1 MPARSVS
8 RHMSQVMK
16 KQLLQDWMAG
26 RPISWPMA
34 PRDPAILAADLT
46 DRAAA
51 PLHEAILHA
60 QSAADLEN
68 LVFAVVSPPRSGSMA
83 LADFL
88 SLSVPA
94 RFSVFHEHGWAG
106 RKVADGKVSWKGLK
120 SGRTPGNP
128 VLMRRRMTEALIA
141 EPSPFR
147 YIFSLHRN
155 PIDRL
160 HSYFAKISKEYFTA
174 PEFDVQTVRQEFEVW
189 LHKKVKGYLRWL
201 DVEWPD
207 MVGFRQSEM
216 DVIAP
221 GVRHRRDA
229 HQSVTVIDTSRLG
242 AITQS
247 LLDQYGRERYPAL
260 KRNSVHE
267 LGIADHYE
275 EFVEVCPIPEDLAQR
290 IMEHPEVQALAG

>member
-1 MPARSVS
+1 
-8 RHMSQVMK
+8 
-16 KQLLQDWMAG
+16 
-26 RPISWPMA
+26 
-34 PRDPAILAADLT
+34 
-46 DRAAA
+46 
-51 PLHEAILHA
+51 
-60 QSAADLEN
+60 
-68 LVFAVVSPPRSGSMA
+68 
-83 LADFL
+83 
-88 SLSVPA
+88 
-94 RFSVFHEHGWAG
+94 
-106 RKVADGKVSWKGLK
+106 
-120 SGRTPGNP
+120 
-128 VLMRRRMTEALIA
+128 
-141 EPSPFR
+141 
-147 YIFSLHRN
+147 
-155 PIDRL
+155 
-160 HSYFAKISKEYFTA
+160 
-174 PEFDVQTVRQEFEVW
+174 
-189 LHKKVKGYLRWL
+189 
-201 DVEWPD
+201 